1 MDAENSFEPVVSR
14 ISLRTLNGWW
24 QGIRLR
30 KGTRRGFEKGMGVI
44 FKEGL
49 LAESVRVGRKSS
61 EVQLLTH
68 PNFRIAARFVG
79 DDRPV
84 TFQGNGILPG
94 GKAQGLVM
102 DVPQDLFASR
112 EKPLTLTTSSLG
124 ANFPEGIPIGKVFGL
139 EGGEDGLFK
148 IGQVALNEELG
159 SILEVTVLTPASE
172 FQSQVR
178 KPNLSTLVILASSVL
193 VIHLVG
199 IVNSSLGTLGVL
211 CLSSGSFLLVPTIH
225 LGRLRAT
232 LAIVVI
238 GFSLDVQN
246 NTFFGFHT
254 IALMIFH
261 LIGTEWVQ
269 IGQQGE
275 LIRPFLLQIM
285 ANLVIAMTCLSSLN
299 FLKEASSAWSPYRFC
314 SDSVISILI
323 FIPLCRW
330 FPFFCEE
337 LLQLLGA
344 LGEQEQRPI

>member
-1 MDAENSFEPVVSR
+1 M
-14 ISLRTLNGWW
+14 
-24 QGIRLR
+24 
-30 KGTRRGFEKGMGVI
+30 
-44 FKEGL
+44 
-49 LAESVRVGRKSS
+49 
-61 EVQLLTH
+61 
-68 PNFRIAARFVG
+68 
-79 DDRPV
+79 
-84 TFQGNGILPG
+84 
-94 GKAQGLVM
+94 
-102 DVPQDLFASR
+102 
-112 EKPLTLTTSSLG
+112 
-124 ANFPEGIPIGKVFGL
+124 
-139 EGGEDGLFK
+139 
-148 IGQVALNEELG
+148 
-159 SILEVTVLTPASE
+159 
-172 FQSQVR
+172 R
-178 KPNLSTLVILASSVL
+178 KPNLSALVIIASSVL

-199 IVNSSLGTLGVL
+199 IVNSSLGRWGFFAYLPGL
-211 CLSSGSFLLVPTIH
+211 FFLVPTIH

-246 NTFFGFHT
+246 NTLFGFHT

-285 ANLVIAMTCLSSLN
+285 ANLVIAMTWFILTY

-344 LGEQEQRPI
+344 LGEQEQRSI

>member
-1 MDAENSFEPVVSR
+1 M
-14 ISLRTLNGWW
+14 
-24 QGIRLR
+24 
-30 KGTRRGFEKGMGVI
+30 
-44 FKEGL
+44 
-49 LAESVRVGRKSS
+49 
-61 EVQLLTH
+61 
-68 PNFRIAARFVG
+68 
-79 DDRPV
+79 
-84 TFQGNGILPG
+84 
-94 GKAQGLVM
+94 
-102 DVPQDLFASR
+102 
-112 EKPLTLTTSSLG
+112 
-124 ANFPEGIPIGKVFGL
+124 
-139 EGGEDGLFK
+139 
-148 IGQVALNEELG
+148 
-159 SILEVTVLTPASE
+159 
-172 FQSQVR
+172 
-178 KPNLSTLVILASSVL
+178 
-193 VIHLVG
+193 G
-199 IVNSSLGTLGVL
+199 IVNSSLGRWGFFAYLPGL
-211 CLSSGSFLLVPTIH
+211 FFLVPTIH

-285 ANLVIAMTCLSSLN
+285 ANLVIAMTWFILTY

-344 LGEQEQRPI
+344 LGEQEQRSI